1 MSSQKVYIPNIIG
14 LQTLAFDLVNEDDL
28 TPPSAQL
35 VNRKERE
42 QPEPDYPI
50 GPWINKPFDYIPD
63 NVF

>member
-1 MSSQKVYIPNIIG
+1 MSSQKVYIPN
-14 LQTLAFDLVNEDDL
+14 LVNEDD
-28 TPPSAQL
+28 SKQAGVQL
-35 VNRKERE
+35 VNHKERD